1 MALFSKSK
9 LALGTVVLAA
19 GVLAGCAGN
28 PPTTE
33 MDVAQ
38 QAVNS
43 AVGSGATQFA
53 PEDMQ
58 AANANLRSARV
69 AVEEKKFD
77 DAKLYAERA
86 TWDARVAE
94 RKSQIEKAKIVDPA
108 AISTES
114 HK

>member
-9 LALGTVVLAA
+9 LALGSMVLAA

-43 AVGSGATQFA
+43 ATGSGATQYA
-53 PEDMQ
+53 AADMQ
-58 AANANLRSARV
+58 SANANLRKARV
-69 AVEEKKFD
+69 AVEEKD
-77 DAKLYAERA
+77 YIAAKAYADRA

-94 RKSQIEKAKIVDPA
+94 RKSQVEKAKIVDPE
-108 AISTES
+108 AINAQNQ
-114 HK
+114 